1 MKAEEILM
9 EAINTYGEEPQIR
22 QCMEEC
28 AELISAIA
36 DYVESDE
43 MNTDNII
50 EEMADVLITCKQVE
64 LIIKDCVM
72 ETSATKIIIANKGVT
87 CNKTIKELAEFIK
100 TLNKYLRGKKI
111 PSYEICWQISKII
124 TQFDFL
130 IRVLELNGASNV
142 EKELNNKIKFKLNRL
157 KERLEQWNIIK

>member
-28 AELISAIA
+28 AELISAIV
-36 DYVESDE
+36 DYAESDE

-72 ETSATKIIIANKGVT
+72 ESSATKIIIANKVVT
-87 CNKTIKELAEFIK
+87 CNKTIKELSEFIK

-130 IRVLELNGASNV
+130 IRVLELNGASDV
-142 EKELNNKIKFKLNRL
+142 EKQLNKKIKFKINRL
-157 KERLEQWNIIK
+157 KARINEWKSKK